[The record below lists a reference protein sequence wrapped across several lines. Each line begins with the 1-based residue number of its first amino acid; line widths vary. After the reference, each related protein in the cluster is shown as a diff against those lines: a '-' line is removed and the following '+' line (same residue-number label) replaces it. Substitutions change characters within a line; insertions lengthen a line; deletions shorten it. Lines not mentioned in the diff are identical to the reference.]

1 MQAGQD
7 SGILHWSMFLRSN
20 TRIKDG
26 KEHRYY
32 RVVESRRL
40 QSGKVAQ
47 RQVLYLGEIN
57 DSQQAAWRRTLEV
70 FDEAEQR
77 ITPLSL
83 FPEDRPVPADAIDSV
98 QVKLGEMKLERARP
112 YGNCWLGCELWR
124 QLELDRFW
132 SEKLPQGREGVAWPQ
147 VLELLVVNRLIE
159 PGSEFRLHRHWF
171 DHSAMDVLLGQDF
184 AVAEK
189 DRLYRCLDRV
199 LEHKQDLFVHL
210 QQRWKDL
217 FDAEFDL
224 LLYDLTSTYVEG
236 EAEQNPKAR
245 HGYSRDR
252 RPDCKQVVIA
262 LVVTPAGF
270 PLAYEVMDG
279 NTSDKTTL
287 RGFLD
292 THRKPV
298 RQSAAGV
305 ADGPRNSDRGS
316 AGRKCERREQE
327 MFYLVGTSRAKV
339 KQYEKQWLELPWQKV
354 RESVEVKLFAQDG
367 ELYVLAKSEGRQA
380 KEIAMRR
387 KKLARLL
394 RKLRAMRRSC
404 PKRDQL
410 LMRVGAAKTDAGR
423 AFGFVKINLPTAG
436 QEVTRETFTFRL
448 DKAKLKEAELRDGHY
463 LLRTNLVAED
473 PAVLWDRYMQLT
485 QIEAAFKCL
494 KSELGI
500 RPIHHQLEHRV
511 DAHILV
517 AFLAYCLTVT
527 LKHRLRMHAPG
538 LTPRAVLEKLAG
550 DPDAGRIVS
559 DDRWPPPDHA
569 ALHRAGSRPGAFA
582 SSPEPRIAATTA
594 SAHHHVRLVSSL
606 SPTQNVVET
615 FGVPLLKTKD
625 LPASDLSNCEGSAN
639 NHFGRL
645 RHASGMRGGFNGRPS
660 SPGRRPHRHP
670 RDTRPKSFRA

>member
-1 MQAGQD
+1 
-7 SGILHWSMFLRSN
+7 MFLRSN
-20 TRIKDG
+20 RRIKDG
-26 KEHRYY
+26 KPHRYY
-32 RVVESRRL
+32 TVVESRRL

-70 FDEAEQR
+70 FDEEQQR
-77 ITPLSL
+77 YTPLSL

-98 QVKLGEMKLERARP
+98 QVKLGEIKLERARP

-124 QLELDRFW
+124 QLQLDRFW
-132 SEKLPQGREGVAWPQ
+132 SGKLPPGREAVAWPQ
-147 VLELLVVNRLIE
+147 VLELLVVNRLID
-159 PGSEFRLHRHWF
+159 PGSEFRVHRHWF

-245 HGYSRDR
+245 YGYSRDK

-262 LVVTPAGF
+262 LIVTPAGL
-270 PLAYEVMDG
+270 PLAYEVMAG
-279 NTSDKTTL
+279 NTSEKTTL

-292 THRKPV
+292 SIESLYGKARRV
-298 RQSAAGV
+298 WLM
-305 ADGPRNSDRGS
+305 DRGIPT
-316 AGRKCERREQE
+316 EDLLREMRTSRQE
-327 MFYLVGTSRAKV
+327 TFYLVGTSRAKV
-339 KQYEKQWLELPWQKV
+339 KQYEKRWLELPWQKV

-380 KEIAMRR
+380 KEMAMRR

-410 LMRVGAAKTDAGR
+410 LMRVGAAKTDVGR
-423 AFGFVKINLPTAG
+423 AFGFVKINLPQAE

-448 DKAKLKEAELRDGHY
+448 DKARLKEAELRDGHY

-473 PAVLWDRYMQLT
+473 PAVLWDRYVQLT

-494 KSELGI
+494 KSDLGI

-511 DAHILV
+511 EAHILI

-527 LKHRLRMHAPG
+527 LRHRLRMHAPG

-550 DPDAGRIVS
+550 IQMLDVSFPTTDGRRLIMPRYTEPDPEQALLLHHLSLVLPQQ
-559 DDRWPPPDHA
+559 PPPRITTS
-569 ALHRAGSRPGAFA
+569 ALPVLF
-582 SSPEPRIAATTA
+582 P
-594 SAHHHVRLVSSL
+594 
-606 SPTQNVVET
+606 Q
-615 FGVPLLKTKD
+615 LK
-625 LPASDLSNCEGSAN
+625 
-639 NHFGRL
+639 
-645 RHASGMRGGFNGRPS
+645 M
-660 SPGRRPHRHP
+660 
-670 RDTRPKSFRA
+670 

>member
-1 MQAGQD
+1 
-7 SGILHWSMFLRSN
+7 MFLRSN

-26 KEHRYY
+26 KEHRYFT
-32 RVVESRRL
+32 VVESRRL

-57 DSQQAAWRRTLEV
+57 DSQQAAWRKTLEV
-70 FDEAEQR
+70 FDEER
-77 ITPLSL
+77 HRFTPLSL
-83 FPEDRPVPADAIDSV
+83 FPEDRAVPADAIDSV
-98 QVKLGEMKLERARP
+98 QVKLSEMKLERARP

-124 QLELDRFW
+124 QLQLDQFW
-132 SEKLPQGREGVAWPQ
+132 WEKLPPGRESVAWPQ

-159 PGSEFRLHRHWF
+159 PGSEFRVHRHWF
-171 DHSAMDVLLGQDF
+171 DHSAMDMLLGQDF

-199 LEHKQDLFVHL
+199 LEHKQELFVHL

-245 HGYSRDR
+245 YGYSRDK

-262 LVVTPAGF
+262 LIVTPAGL
-270 PLAYEVMDG
+270 PLAYEVMAG
-279 NTSDKTTL
+279 NTSEKTTL

-292 THRKPV
+292 RIESLYGKARRV
-298 RQSAAGV
+298 WLM
-305 ADGPRNSDRGS
+305 DRGIPTE
-316 AGRKCERREQE
+316 ALLQE
-327 MFYLVGTSRAKV
+327 MRTSRQETFYLVGTSRGKV
-339 KQYEKQWLELPWQKV
+339 RQYEKRWLELPWHKV

-423 AFGFVKINLPTAG
+423 AFGFVTINLPQVK

-448 DKAKLKEAELRDGHY
+448 DRARLKEAEWRDGHY

-473 PAVLWDRYMQLT
+473 PAVLWDRYVQLT
-485 QIEAAFKCL
+485 QIETAFKCL
-494 KSELGI
+494 KSDLGI

-527 LKHRLRMHAPG
+527 LRHRLRMHAPG

-550 DPDAGRIVS
+550 IQMLDVSFPTTDGRRLIMPRYTEPDPEQALLLHHLSLVLPKQ
-559 DDRWPPPDHA
+559 PPP
-569 ALHRAGSRPGAFA
+569 
-582 SSPEPRIAATTA
+582 RITT
-594 SAHHHVRLVSSL
+594 
-606 SPTQNVVET
+606 PTA
-615 FGVPLLKTKD
+615 
-625 LPASDLSNCEGSAN
+625 PAP
-639 NHFGRL
+639 FPQFK
-645 RHASGMRGGFNGRPS
+645 M
-660 SPGRRPHRHP
+660 
-670 RDTRPKSFRA
+670 

>member
-1 MQAGQD
+1 
-7 SGILHWSMFLRSN
+7 MFLRSN

-26 KEHRYY
+26 KKHRYFT
-32 RVVESRRL
+32 VVESRRL
-40 QSGKVAQ
+40 RSGRVAQ

-70 FDEAEQR
+70 FDEGKHQ

-124 QLELDRFW
+124 QLQLDRFW
-132 SEKLPQGREGVAWPQ
+132 SEKLPHGREGVAWPQ

-199 LEHKQDLFVHL
+199 LEHKEELFVHL

-224 LLYDLTSTYVEG
+224 LLYDLTSTYMEG

-245 HGYSRDR
+245 YGYSRDK

-262 LVVTPAGF
+262 LIVTPAGL
-270 PLAYEVMDG
+270 PLAYEVMAG
-279 NTSDKTTL
+279 NTSEKTTL
-287 RGFLD
+287 RDFLD
-292 THRKPV
+292 RIERLYGKARRV
-298 RQSAAGV
+298 WLM
-305 ADGPRNSDRGS
+305 DRGIPTE
-316 AGRKCERREQE
+316 ALLQE
-327 MFYLVGTSRAKV
+327 MRTSRQESFYLVGTSRAKV
-339 KQYEKQWLELPWQKV
+339 KQYEKRWLDLPWHKV
-354 RESVEVKLFAQDG
+354 RESVQVKLFAQDG

-423 AFGFVKINLPTAG
+423 AFGFVKIDLPQAG
-436 QEVTRETFTFRL
+436 QEVTRETFKFRL
-448 DKAKLKEAELRDGHY
+448 DKARLKEAELRDGHY

-473 PAVLWDRYMQLT
+473 PAVLWDRYVQLT

-494 KSELGI
+494 KSDLGI

-511 DAHILV
+511 EAHILV

-550 DPDAGRIVS
+550 IQMLDVSFPTTDGRRLTMPRYTEPDPEQALLLHHLSLVLPQQ
-559 DDRWPPPDHA
+559 PPP
-569 ALHRAGSRPGAFA
+569 RITTSA
-582 SSPEPRIAATTA
+582 SSAPFP
-594 SAHHHVRLVSSL
+594 
-606 SPTQNVVET
+606 Q
-615 FGVPLLKTKD
+615 LK
-625 LPASDLSNCEGSAN
+625 
-639 NHFGRL
+639 
-645 RHASGMRGGFNGRPS
+645 M
-660 SPGRRPHRHP
+660 
-670 RDTRPKSFRA
+670 